1 MLRLKKR
8 AKLQCRSDWPKQ
20 KGRFAMRGA
29 IHHLILTVRDPDQA
43 FAFYDAVLSALGYRL
58 ERKSWGFEWNLRS
71 PLGVHSIGLAKASA
85 DGAHRPHDR
94 YSPGLHHV
102 AWGVDS
108 REEVDRIYEVLQR
121 IGAKVLDAP
130 ADYPQYN
137 NGGGYYA
144 VFFADPDGLKL
155 ECVYTPRPSDA

>member
-1 MLRLKKR
+1 
-8 AKLQCRSDWPKQ
+8 
-20 KGRFAMRGA
+20 MRGA

-108 REEVDRIYEVLQR
+108 REEVDRIYESCSASAQR
-121 IGAKVLDAP
+121 CSTLPLTTPSTTTA
-130 ADYPQYN
+130 
-137 NGGGYYA
+137 A
-144 VFFADPDGLKL
+144 VT
-155 ECVYTPRPSDA
+155 TPYSLRTQTA